1 MNGDNHNRRTHRN
14 LTHAAVVTA
23 ALASLGVVGLQA
35 AGVAAADTAP
45 ACSNVEIVFARGT
58 NEAPGVG
65 VTGQA
70 FVNALQADLPGQ
82 TVDVYGVDY
91 PASLSFQDA
100 AQGVVDTTNRVES
113 IAATCP
119 STKIVL
125 GGYSQGAAVA
135 GYTVTDAVPSGY
147 SLPPALPDRCP
158 HRWPVTLPPLSC
170 SARHS
175 RTSSDYWTTQRHRSP
190 SARPIRRRHSSCATR
205 AIRSARPAVWTGRR
219 IAHMRATGPRI
230 RLHNSSSVRSDSRRP
245 SPLRTSRPH
254 RKGEPRRVPRPS
266 EMTSPVSCA
275 NCARSPPTRTWCDSH

>member
-1 MNGDNHNRRTHRN
+1 MLPGCLLRCARHRIAKELAYTKGKHPEGWNMNGDNDKRRTHRN

-35 AGVAAADTAP
+35 AGVAAADTTP

-70 FVNALQADLPGQ
+70 FVDALEADLPGQ

-100 AQGVVDTTNRVES
+100 AQGVVDTTNRVEA

-147 SLPPALPDRCP
+147 SLPPG
-158 HRWPVTLPPLSC
+158 
-170 SARHS
+170 
-175 RTSSDYWTTQRHRSP
+175 
-190 SARPIRRRHSSCATR
+190 I
-205 AIRSARPAVWTGRR
+205 
-219 IAHMRATGPRI
+219 TGPMPA
-230 RLHNSSSVRSDSRRP
+230 SVAGHIAAVVLFGTPQPYILGLLDHAAP
-245 SPLRTSRPH
+245 PIAVGAAYTAKTLQLCDQGDPICSPGGLDRAAHSAYASNGSADQAAQFVVSQIGQPTPIAAQNVSATSQ
-254 RKGEPRRVPRPS
+254 G
-266 EMTSPVSCA
+266 
-275 NCARSPPTRTWCDSH
+275 